1 MTLDRRARSIA
12 IVFAV
17 LVIVAAGIGAAVWL
31 RPSPESTTS
40 PTAAS
45 MAPPAPAV
53 VTITPAPNARDVDPL
68 GSVSVTARGGTL
80 TDVRMLND
88 QGEPVPGI
96 MTPDDVAWKPGVP
109 LGYGRSYT
117 LTAASRGDDGTPG
130 TQVSTFSTL
139 TPGNQTKVTL
149 TQTSGAALRDGAT
162 YGVGTVIVAHFDE
175 PITDQVAAERRLKV
189 TTTPAVRGSW
199 YWVDDQNAHWRP
211 ENYYAP
217 GTRIVVDA
225 NVYGAELGADLY
237 GQEDTRTAFTIGDSH
252 VSIADDD
259 TKQITVFDNG
269 QVARVIPTSMGMGG
283 TETVAGQTLSF
294 WTQSGTYTV
303 MDKANPV
310 IMDSSTYG
318 LPVNSRLGYKES
330 INYAVRL
337 SNDGIY
343 VHQLD
348 STVWAQG
355 NTNMSHGC
363 LNVNADNAEWFYD
376 FSQPGD
382 VFEVRNTGGEPLQL
396 SQNGDWSVPW
406 AQWLQGSALA

>member
-1 MTLDRRARSIA
+1 MTLDRRARSAMIIA
-12 IVFAV
+12 AV
-17 LVIVAAGIGAAVWL
+17 LAIVAAGTVTAMWL
-31 RPSPESTTS
+31 TRSPESTRS
-40 PTAAS
+40 PVS
-45 MAPPAPAV
+45 APPAAPTPAAV
-53 VTITPAPNARDVDPL
+53 IITPAPNARDVDPL
-68 GSVSVTARGGTL
+68 GAVSVTARGGIL
-80 TDVRMLND
+80 TDVQMAND

-96 MTPDDVAWKPGVP
+96 ITPDDMAWKPTVP

-117 LTAASRGDDGTPG
+117 LTVTSRGDDGTPA
-130 TQVSTFSTL
+130 TQLTNFTTL
-139 TPGNQTKVTL
+139 TPGDQTKVTL
-149 TQTSGAALRDGAT
+149 NQTSGTALKDGGS

-175 PITDQVAAERRLKV
+175 PITDQRAAERRLKV
-189 TTTPAVRGSW
+189 TTTPAVTGSW

-217 GTRIVVDA
+217 GTRVVVAA
-225 NVYGAELGADLY
+225 NVYGAPLGGGLY
-237 GQEDTRTAFTIGDSH
+237 GQEDTRTTFTIGDSH
-252 VSIADDD
+252 VSIADDT

-269 QVARVIPTSMGMGG
+269 QVVRVIPTSMGMGG

-343 VHQLD
+343 VHQLE

-355 NTNMSHGC
+355 NTNVSHGC

-382 VFEVRNTGGEPLQL
+382 VFEVRNTGGEPLHL
-396 SQNGDWSVPW
+396 SQNGDWSLPW
-406 AQWLQGSALA
+406 TQWREGSALA

>member
-1 MTLDRRARSIA
+1 MTLDRRTRSIA
-12 IVFAV
+12 IVAAV
-17 LVIVAAGIGAAVWL
+17 LVVAAGVAAAVWL
-31 RPSPESTTS
+31 TPSPTSTTS
-40 PTAAS
+40 TASVATASPTPAS
-45 MAPPAPAV
+45 
-53 VTITPAPNARDVDPL
+53 VTITPSPNARDVDPL
-68 GSVSVTARGGTL
+68 GAVSVMARGGTL
-80 TDVRMLND
+80 TDVRMIND
-88 QGEPVPGI
+88 QGAPVPGI
-96 MTPDDVAWKPGVP
+96 MTPDDVAWKPGVA

-117 LTAASRGDDGTPG
+117 VTAASRGDDGTPA

-149 TQTSGAALRDGAT
+149 TQTSGALLQDGGT

-175 PITDQVAAERRLKV
+175 SITDQVAAERRLKV

-211 ENYYAP
+211 ADYYTP

-225 NVYGAELGADLY
+225 NIYGAQLGAGLY
-237 GQEDTRTAFTIGDSH
+237 GQEDTRTTFTIGDSH
-252 VSIADDD
+252 VSIADDN
-259 TKQITVFDNG
+259 TKQITVFENG
-269 QVARVIPTSMGMGG
+269 RVVRVIPTSMGMGG

-406 AQWLQGSALA
+406 AQWLHGPG

>member
-1 MTLDRRARSIA
+1 MTLDRRARGIA
-12 IVFAV
+12 IVAAV
-17 LVIVAAGIGAAVWL
+17 LVVAAGVGAAVWL
-31 RPSPESTTS
+31 TPSPPSTTS
-40 PTAAS
+40 TAS
-45 MAPPAPAV
+45 VRPAPPTPAS
-53 VTITPAPNARDVDPL
+53 VTITPSPNARDVDPL
-68 GSVSVTARGGTL
+68 GAVSVTARGGTL

-88 QGEPVPGI
+88 QGAPVPGI
-96 MTPDDVAWKPGVP
+96 MTPDGVAWKPGVA

-117 LTAASRGDDGTPG
+117 VTAASRGDDGTPA

-149 TQTSGAALRDGAT
+149 TQTSGALLQDGGT

-175 PITDQVAAERRLKV
+175 SITDQVAAERRLKV

-211 ENYYAP
+211 ADYYPP

-225 NVYGAELGADLY
+225 NIYGAQLGAGLY
-237 GQEDTRTAFTIGDSH
+237 GQEDTRTTFTIGDSH
-252 VSIADDD
+252 VSIADDN
-259 TKQITVFDNG
+259 TKQITVFENG
-269 QVARVIPTSMGMGG
+269 QVVRVIPTSMGKGG

-318 LPVNSRLGYKES
+318 VPVNSRLGYKES

-343 VHQLD
+343 VHQLN

-406 AQWLQGSALA
+406 AQWLHGSALA